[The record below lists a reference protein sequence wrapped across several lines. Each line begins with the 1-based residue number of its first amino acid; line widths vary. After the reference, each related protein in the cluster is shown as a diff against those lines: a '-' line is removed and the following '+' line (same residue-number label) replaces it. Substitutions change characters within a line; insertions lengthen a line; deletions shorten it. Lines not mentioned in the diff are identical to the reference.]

1 MIKDRIETLRALI
14 TQYNHEYHVMDH
26 PSISDV
32 DFDALFNELLKLET
46 EYPEYFDENSPTQ
59 KVGGVILSAFEKVT
73 HVSPMYSL
81 GNAFGMDD
89 LKEFDQRIK
98 KQFPHATYSVE
109 LKIDGLAMSLEY
121 EQGRFVRGVT
131 RGNGVIGENV
141 TTNVRV
147 INSVPLVLKEAV
159 DITVR
164 GEVFM
169 PISSFTK
176 VNEARLI
183 NNEPLFANC
192 RNAASGTMRQLDSA
206 VVASRGLDA
215 FWYTLEDAQAMDLT
229 SQKEAM
235 AYLKHLG
242 FKTNSELKIFNNI
255 EDVYQQIIAIENMR
269 HELDYEI
276 DGVVIK
282 VNEFEIQEALGFTV
296 RVPRFAIAYKF
307 KAEEVESV
315 VESIFVTVGR
325 TGKITPNAKLKP
337 VSISGSTV
345 SYATLHNADYIA
357 SKDIRVDDAVLVRK
371 AGEIIPEIVS
381 VDVSKRPDDS
391 KAYVFPH
398 VCPECAGEL
407 VRFEDEADT
416 YCINID
422 CPAKIR
428 EALIHFASREA
439 MNIDTLGERR
449 VEQLHE
455 AGLLDSVLDIYK
467 LKDKKDALYQ
477 LDKMGEKSVD
487 KLLEAIEVS
496 KDNSLERL
504 LFGLGIRH
512 VGSKTSSILA
522 KQYGHIDAL
531 KDVEKEALLQIDEIG
546 EVIAQSVETFFNET
560 HNITL
565 IEDLKNEGLNVEYK
579 GSVTSD
585 RFLDMRFVL
594 TGTLQTLKRNDAK
607 AMIEA
612 KGGSVIG
619 SVSAK
624 TDVVVYGESAGSK
637 LTKAQELGIDTWDEA
652 RFLREVQD
660 EKN

>member
-1 MIKDRIETLRALI
+1 M
-14 TQYNHEYHVMDH
+14 
-26 PSISDV
+26 
-32 DFDALFNELLKLET
+32 
-46 EYPEYFDENSPTQ
+46 
-59 KVGGVILSAFEKVT
+59 
-73 HVSPMYSL
+73 
-81 GNAFGMDD
+81 
-89 LKEFDQRIK
+89 
-98 KQFPHATYSVE
+98 
-109 LKIDGLAMSLEY
+109 
-121 EQGRFVRGVT
+121 
-131 RGNGVIGENV
+131 
-141 TTNVRV
+141 
-147 INSVPLVLKEAV
+147 
-159 DITVR
+159 
-164 GEVFM
+164 
-169 PISSFTK
+169 
-176 VNEARLI
+176 
-183 NNEPLFANC
+183 
-192 RNAASGTMRQLDSA
+192 
-206 VVASRGLDA
+206 
-215 FWYTLEDAQAMDLT
+215 
-229 SQKEAM
+229 
-235 AYLKHLG
+235 
-242 FKTNSELKIFNNI
+242 
-255 EDVYQQIIAIENMR
+255 
-269 HELDYEI
+269 
-276 DGVVIK
+276 IK

>member
-242 FKTNSELKIFNNI
+242 FKTNSELKILNDI
-255 EDVYQQIIAIENMR
+255 ESVYQQIIAIENMR

-660 EKN
+660 EEN